1 MNDKCNNFSYIDLY
15 TYVCTT
21 FKTKKKKKKM
31 KVLFYVTF
39 IVTHLYRNEV

>member
-15 TYVCTT
+15 TYLCTT
-21 FKTKKKKKKM
+21 FKKEKKKKM